1 MAAQNV
7 TYFQGVTSED
17 RVTIFVPPGE
27 FDAHITRSVYEAE
40 LFTTDMA
47 LIIRIKGPVPKML
60 ATELRFRDAIV
71 EGKKEIWIS
80 HLHPEFGY
88 ILDQAR
94 LDFTTIA

>member
-27 FDAHITRSVYEAE
+27 FDAHEIRSVYEAE
-40 LFTTDMA
+40 LYTTDMA
-47 LIIRIKGPVPKML
+47 LIIRIKGPVPKLL

-71 EGKKEIWIS
+71 EGKKEIWVS
-80 HLHPEFGY
+80 HLHPELGY

-94 LDFTTIA
+94 LDFITIA